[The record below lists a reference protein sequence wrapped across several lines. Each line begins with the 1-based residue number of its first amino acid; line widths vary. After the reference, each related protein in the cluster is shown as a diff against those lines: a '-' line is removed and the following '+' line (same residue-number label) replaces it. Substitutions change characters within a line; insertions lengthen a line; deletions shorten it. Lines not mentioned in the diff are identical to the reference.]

1 MVERNITMSQ
11 KFKYHDNYLVGIIA
25 DTHGHLGQS
34 VHKAFK
40 NTDLIIHAGDIGQK
54 DVLDELEKIAPTVAV
69 RGNMDNGQWAVQL
82 SQTEIIEIG
91 KIFIYVLHDLHRLDF
106 EPHAAGFKA
115 VIAGHTHQPGANNNN
130 GILFLN
136 PGSASYPKF
145 GYPASVALLNLK
157 GNNLTTY
164 FINLKE

>member
-1 MVERNITMSQ
+1 MSQ
-11 KFKYHDNYLVGIIA
+11 KFKYCDNYLVGIIA

-34 VHKAFK
+34 VQKAFE

-54 DVLDELEKIAPTVAV
+54 DVLNELEKIAPTIAV
-69 RGNMDNGQWAVQL
+69 RGNMDSGEWADPL
-82 SQTEIIEIG
+82 PQTEIIEIG

-106 EPHAAGFKA
+106 EPHTAGFKA
-115 VIAGHTHQPGANNNN
+115 VIAGHTHQPGAYKNN

-145 GYPASVALLNLK
+145 GYRASVALLNLK
-157 GNNLTTY
+157 ENYLTTY
-164 FINLKE
+164 FINLKD